1 MSEDYHKDSP
11 HPGRPVPELSSRT
24 PSPRRQ
30 RAILAI
36 VLQHPPVRQQPRMEA
51 FYKWRLFYHRVDPT
65 IFINTTEDYCYL
77 RQLNA
82 QSSRMEFHD
91 ERSSQPVVHASDAI
105 TIISTSPRLSNN
117 PDDEI
122 STIEELF

>member
-1 MSEDYHKDSP
+1 MSEDYHRDSP

-24 PSPRRQ
+24 PSPRRK
-30 RAILAI
+30 RATLTI
-36 VLQHPPVRQQPRMEA
+36 VLKHPPIRHHPRMEA
-51 FYKWRLFYHRVDPT
+51 FYKWRLFYHRVNPT
-65 IFINTTEDYCYL
+65 IVISTTEDYCYM

-91 ERSSQPVVHASDAI
+91 ERSSQPVVHASGVI
-105 TIISTSPRLSNN
+105 TIISTSSRLSNN

-122 STIEELF
+122 SAIEELF